1 MAELDEV
8 ADDLY
13 ARPPAEFI
21 AARDAAVK
29 AARTSGDKELAK
41 RVAALRRPTVSAW
54 LVNLL
59 VRADP
64 DLPEQ
69 LMSLGEGLR
78 AAERSLDGPALRELS
93 SQRRALVRS
102 LVGEAR
108 RLARPAGQRISD
120 AAVQELDAT
129 LTAAL
134 ADAATAR
141 DVVSGRLTSPRAF
154 VGFGSAVPDGAVPDG
169 SAPDGS
175 APDGAVPDG
184 SAPDGSAPDGAAPD
198 GAAPPRLRLV
208 RPDESP
214 KPSSGTARGPGRGKQ
229 RADAEG
235 GSPRDGGRP
244 ITADDATPQSAA
256 DAAAA
261 ERRARR
267 EARERRAREEAQ
279 AAFET
284 AERAAT
290 EVGERRAEATRVRDD
305 SAADLERTE
314 AAAEAAHTAED
325 DLVRELAET
334 RRRLVAAGKASAAAD
349 RDADAARQALRR
361 DEREVAAVDRELRR
375 AERARDAAAAARDAL
390 PGG

>member
-13 ARPPAEFI
+13 ARPPGEFV

-29 AARTSGDKELAK
+29 AARASGSKELAK
-41 RVAALRRPTVSAW
+41 QVAALRRPTVSAW

-59 VRADP
+59 VRADL

-69 LMSLGEGLR
+69 LLSLGEGLR
-78 AAERSLDGPALRELS
+78 AAERSLDGRALRELS

-169 SAPDGS
+169 AAPDGAAPDGS
-175 APDGAVPDG
+175 
-184 SAPDGSAPDGAAPD
+184 APD

-235 GSPRDGGRP
+235 AAPRDGGRP
-244 ITADDATPQSAA
+244 IAADDATPQSAS

-284 AERAAT
+284 AERTAT
-290 EVGERRAEATRVRDD
+290 EVGERHAEAARVRDD

-314 AAAEAAHTAED
+314 AAAEAAHAAED

-361 DEREVAAVDRELRR
+361 DEREVAAVDRELHR

>member
-13 ARPPAEFI
+13 ARPPGEFV

-29 AARTSGDKELAK
+29 AARASGSKELAK
-41 RVAALRRPTVSAW
+41 QVAALRRPTVSAW

-69 LMSLGEGLR
+69 LLSLGEGLR

-169 SAPDGS
+169 
-175 APDGAVPDG
+175 
-184 SAPDGSAPDGAAPD
+184 
-198 GAAPPRLRLV
+198 AAPPRLRLV

-235 GSPRDGGRP
+235 AAPRDGGRP
-244 ITADDATPQSAA
+244 IAADDATPQSAS

-284 AERAAT
+284 AERTAT
-290 EVGERRAEATRVRDD
+290 EVGERHAEAARVRDD

-314 AAAEAAHTAED
+314 AAAEAAHAAED

-361 DEREVAAVDRELRR
+361 DEREVAAVDRELHR